1 MTLSGCVWGN
11 FLRPAQRRQGPSLV
25 VISGPGLPPKET
37 ISLEMQ
43 KSKKKIQLGLWTEAK
58 SIKEKMS
65 VAPRTSRAGTSQLE
79 KGRASRM
86 FHTFVLALSPSL
98 LEGL

>member
-11 FLRPAQRRQGPSLV
+11 FLRPVQRRQGPSLV

-43 KSKKKIQLGLWTEAK
+43 KSEKKIQLRLWTEAK
-58 SIKEKMS
+58 SIKEKRG
-65 VAPRTSRAGTSQLE
+65 VAPRTSRYQLTGE
-79 KGRASRM
+79 R
-86 FHTFVLALSPSL
+86 
-98 LEGL
+98 EGFENVPHLCSCSVT

>member
-11 FLRPAQRRQGPSLV
+11 FLRPVQRRQGPSLV

-43 KSKKKIQLGLWTEAK
+43 KSEKKIQLGLWTEAK

-65 VAPRTSRAGTSQLE
+65 VAPRTSRYQPTGE
-79 KGRASRM
+79 R
-86 FHTFVLALSPSL
+86 
-98 LEGL
+98 EGFENVPHLCSCSVT

>member
-43 KSKKKIQLGLWTEAK
+43 KSEKKIQLCLWTEAK
-58 SIKEKMS
+58 SIKEKMG
-65 VAPRTSRAGTSQLE
+65 VAPRTSRYQPTGE
-79 KGRASRM
+79 R
-86 FHTFVLALSPSL
+86 
-98 LEGL
+98 EGFENVPHLCSCSVT